1 MSQFRA
7 VRESV
12 SNMRAAVASLEA
24 VVHETGGASVE
35 LAEWTARQRVQR
47 GTQPLPIVSS
57 SAPRSALAAWT
68 AEQERRFDRRA
79 EMDARKP
86 AR

>member
-1 MSQFRA
+1 MNQFRA

-24 VVHETGGASVE
+24 VVSEVGGESAE
-35 LAEWTARQRVQR
+35 LAEWMACQRAARGNR
-47 GTQPLPIVSS
+47 PLPIVSS
-57 SAPRSALAAWT
+57 SAPRSALAAWV

-79 EMDARKP
+79 EVDPRKP
-86 AR
+86 TR